1 MRTKNTICDLE
12 KLLRDRHI
20 GRILVETKNN
30 PRTAGYL
37 ANKQGIPISLC
48 YKRLNLMVKHG
59 LLEKTLIQKL
69 ENGRDIFA
77 YRSTLAI
84 ANSFVEDGMVRAAL
98 IL

>member
-1 MRTKNTICDLE
+1 MRTKNTICDLG

-20 GRILVETKNN
+20 GRILVETNST

-37 ANKQGIPISLC
+37 ANKQGIPIALC
-48 YKRLNLMVKHG
+48 FKRLNLMVEHG
-59 LLEKTLIQKL
+59 LLEKTLIQKQ

-84 ANSFVEDGMVRAAL
+84 GHSFVEDGMVRAAL